1 MISSFVRYSTRIRGA
16 IMKNEIVNTSIFC
29 KDRAIEIA
37 GTLEQMDELHTKSLL
52 TSIIHDLEKL
62 VLKNEMYD
70 VKEAEV
76 QSFLRIISKSIQR
89 ESRKNGAWKFYLYGK
104 YDSRQEDLL
113 SELQRK
119 VRKEQR
125 EKVLRKKHVPK
136 ILQYLYAHGASRH
149 GEIAKDL
156 GIDPAN
162 LSRLMDELS
171 GEELV
176 ERTKIRTSS
185 FTIYELTREGY
196 QICTNYYRQKAVM
209 DEDIQRYSYP
219 QVGTLEKGIEFSQN
233 RYNEYKKNQLDFLA
247 TSNNDTRQYFTEAA
261 FANQEYNYLKVEIEK
276 GESSENL
283 KRQVRALA
291 PDKPTDNSRK
301 ILQYIGGYAY
311 V

>member
-1 MISSFVRYSTRIRGA
+1 
-16 IMKNEIVNTSIFC
+16 MKNEIVSTGIFC

-37 GTLEQMDELHTKSLL
+37 GTLEQMDEQHTRNLL
-52 TSIIHDLEKL
+52 ASIIHELEKL

-76 QSFLRIISKSIQR
+76 HSFLTIISKSIQR

-104 YDSRQEDLL
+104 YDSRQGALL

-119 VRKEQR
+119 VKKEQR
-125 EKVLRKKHVPK
+125 EKVLRKKNVPK
-136 ILQYLYAHGASRH
+136 ILQYLYSHGASRH
-149 GEIAKDL
+149 GEIAKGL

-185 FTIYELTREGY
+185 FTVYELTREGY

-209 DEDIQRYSYP
+209 DEDIQRYTFP
-219 QVGTLEKGIEFSQN
+219 QVRTLRKSVESMQ
-233 RYNEYKKNQLDFLA
+233 NEYKKIQLDFLT
-247 TSNNDTRQYFTEAA
+247 TSNNDTKQYFTVAA
-261 FANQEYNYLKVEIEK
+261 FANKEYNNEYNNLKVEIVK
-276 GESSENL
+276 GESDEDL
-283 KRQVRALA
+283 IRRVRVLE
-291 PDKPTDNSRK
+291 PDKPTDSSQK
-301 ILQYIGGYAY
+301 IIGGYAD